1 MSIEVSKCQHG
12 LISGAC
18 RFCTRGASTNT
29 LRDAW
34 EIYNSKVGSYDS
46 WSDASH
52 VFYASGYPMQADYC
66 SLRAIDALVQIHGR
80 ETKNFRQAFSQF
92 VRDRLGT
99 VTLIDK
105 GRVHE
110 GQLRRLLKDIKF
122 SVLRTRDHRRAKGNN
137 FLSLKAAHDALEQTG
152 NNLTGS
158 SGWEKRKLASNFRKF
173 SKFKNYY
180 TWDKPEVSVA
190 IMDER
195 IASFPNDGA
204 AWNIKA
210 SAHGDLEDWTAASAA
225 VHAGLRIN
233 PTDRYLL
240 VTQGRILNGM
250 GNGFDAWDPLITVLK
265 KSFTVPVAAMLM
277 TSCGIARL
285 QTNLTQEQLK
295 IISERRRFISGLIES
310 LPEGAE
316 SYGDVD
322 LETLG
327 LQMLITDGKF
337 VEAVVFVREL
347 DEEGWLDRADY
358 WNWEI
363 DSAIKRAG
371 LAPTTIRFEASKF
384 KGDYFPDNPSI

>member
-1 MSIEVSKCQHG
+1 MSIEVRQCQHG
-12 LISGAC
+12 VISGAC
-18 RFCTRGASTNT
+18 RFCSRRASTNT

-34 EIYNSKVGSYDS
+34 DTYNSKVGSYDE

-52 VFYASGYPMQADYC
+52 LFYSSGYPTQADYC
-66 SLRAIDALVQIHGR
+66 SLRAIDSLVQIHGK
-80 ETKNFRQAFSQF
+80 ETKNFRHAFAQF
-92 VRDRLGT
+92 VRARLGT
-99 VTLIDK
+99 VTLIYK

-122 SVLRTRDHRRAKGNN
+122 SVLQTRERRRAKGND
-137 FLSLKAAHDALEQTG
+137 FYSLKKAHDALEQTE

-158 SGWEKRKLASNFRKF
+158 SGWEKRQLASNFRKF

-180 TWDKPEVSVA
+180 RWDKPEVSVA
-190 IMDER
+190 LMNQR

-210 SAHGDLEDWTAASAA
+210 AAHGDLEDWTAASAA

-233 PTDRYLL
+233 PADRYLL
-240 VTQGRILNGM
+240 VTQGRILIGM
-250 GNGFDAWDPLITVLK
+250 GNGFDAWEPLITVLR
-265 KSFTVPVAAMLM
+265 KSFSVPVAAMLM

-285 QTNLTQEQLK
+285 QPNLSQDQLT
-295 IISERRRFISGLIES
+295 IISERRRFVSGLIES

-316 SYGDVD
+316 SYGEVD
-322 LETLG
+322 LEILG

-347 DEEGWLDRADY
+347 DEEGWLDKADY